1 MRTFKAHL
9 QEKLQNQRFRELFD
23 EERELLRIG
32 LEIAEARTGMGM
44 SQTELAK
51 RAKVT
56 QQQVSKIENGA
67 NCNVLTLLRV
77 CRVLNLACRVN
88 RATS

>member
-9 QEKLQNQRFRELFD
+9 REKLEDSRFRELFD

-32 LEIAEARTGMGM
+32 LEVAEARSKLGI
-44 SQTELAK
+44 SQKELAN
-51 RAKVT
+51 RAHVT

-67 NCNVLTLLRV
+67 NCNVATLLRV
-77 CRVLNLACRVN
+77 CRVLSLTCRVD
-88 RATS
+88 RAA

>member
-9 QEKLQNQRFRELFD
+9 QEKLQDQQFKELFD

-32 LEIAEARTGMGM
+32 LEIAEAITSMGI
-44 SQTELAK
+44 SQTELAR
-51 RAKVT
+51 RAHVT
-56 QQQVSKIENGA
+56 QQQASKIENGG

-77 CRVLNLACRVN
+77 CRVLSLTCRVN
-88 RATS
+88 RAA

>member
-9 QEKLQNQRFRELFD
+9 EEKLQDPQFKELFD

-32 LEIAEARTGMGM
+32 LEIAEARTKLGITQ
-44 SQTELAK
+44 SELAR
-51 RAKVT
+51 RAHVT
-56 QQQVSKIENGA
+56 QQQVSKIENGV

-77 CRVLNLACRVN
+77 CRVLSLTCKVN
-88 RATS
+88 RAA

>member
-9 QEKLQNQRFRELFD
+9 QEKLEDSKFMGLFD

-32 LEIAEARTGMGM
+32 LEIAEARTKQGI

-51 RAKVT
+51 RANVT
-56 QQQVSKIENGA
+56 QQQVSKIENGI

-77 CRVLNLACRVN
+77 CRVLSLTCRVN
-88 RATS
+88 RAG

>member
-9 QEKLQNQRFRELFD
+9 LEKLQDAQFKELFD

-32 LEIAEARTGMGM
+32 LEIAEARKKMGI

-51 RAKVT
+51 RAHVT
-56 QQQVSKIENGA
+56 QQQVSKIENGV
-67 NCNVLTLLRV
+67 NSNVLTLLRL
-77 CRVLNLACRVN
+77 CRALSLTCRVN
-88 RATS
+88 RAA